1 LVRAEIKSVDLR
13 QLNRFSIP
21 TDTPG
26 ILSGEK
32 QRLNRGYDFTKVVSW
47 FAEKADL
54 IILLFGTHRCTV
66 RLDIDNSL
74 LTPAKRL

>member
-1 LVRAEIKSVDLR
+1 MRDHTILLFC
-13 QLNRFSIP
+13 L

-32 QRLNRGYDFTKVVSW
+32 QRTNRGYDFTKVVSW

-54 IILLFGTHRCTV
+54 IVLLFGM
-66 RLDIDNSL
+66 
-74 LTPAKRL
+74 

>member
-1 LVRAEIKSVDLR
+1 MVSPA
-13 QLNRFSIP
+13 
-21 TDTPG
+21 DTPG

-54 IILLFGTHRCTV
+54 IILLFGTW
-66 RLDIDNSL
+66 RLVGVVDS
-74 LTPAKRL
+74 R